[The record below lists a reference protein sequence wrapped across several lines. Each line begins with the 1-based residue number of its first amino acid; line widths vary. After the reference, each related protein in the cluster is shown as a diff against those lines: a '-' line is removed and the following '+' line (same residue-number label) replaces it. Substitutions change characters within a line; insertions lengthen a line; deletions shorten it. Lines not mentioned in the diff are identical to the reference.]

1 MTNAITDQPE
11 GATPLDDI
19 SGLLRDDITT
29 RGQLDEA
36 EGLNIVNAVEWIER
50 GRLVDV
56 FTVKF
61 YRELHSRMYDQV
73 WAWAGVL
80 RSQTGATSNIGVA
93 PAMVPAE
100 LGRVAMEFARTWEAR
115 NDERLLPFLARY
127 HHALVCV
134 HPFNN
139 GNGRWSRLAS
149 DAVVERLANAPRIV
163 WATDTLNVDSEE
175 RSAYIA
181 ALKQADSGNPQP
193 LVDYLETLN
202 SGR

>member
-1 MTNAITDQPE
+1 M
-11 GATPLDDI
+11 
-19 SGLLRDDITT
+19 
-29 RGQLDEA
+29 
-36 EGLNIVNAVEWIER
+36 EWIER

-93 PAMVPAE
+93 PAMVPTE

-181 ALKQADSGNPQP
+181 ALKQADSGNLQP
-193 LVDYLETLN
+193 LVNYLETLN

>member
-36 EGLNIVNAVEWIER
+36 EGLNIVNAVEWVER

-56 FTVKF
+56 FTAKF

-181 ALKQADSGNPQP
+181 ALKQADSGNLQP

>member
-73 WAWAGVL
+73 SS
-80 RSQTGATSNIGVA
+80 RS
-93 PAMVPAE
+93 
-100 LGRVAMEFARTWEAR
+100 
-115 NDERLLPFLARY
+115 
-127 HHALVCV
+127 
-134 HPFNN
+134 
-139 GNGRWSRLAS
+139 
-149 DAVVERLANAPRIV
+149 RIP
-163 WATDTLNVDSEE
+163 T
-175 RSAYIA
+175 
-181 ALKQADSGNPQP
+181 
-193 LVDYLETLN
+193 
-202 SGR
+202 